1 MLKEYAAFMSPSK
14 LVTLMGMTLRNN
26 AKALHLC
33 GACHALFTNALAGW
47 QFQSDVSPGE
57 PDARRRTGRETRQGS
72 DVKFIESHRDQNSL
86 KHPFWHLVRHFALHK
101 SKTVSDLS

>member
-33 GACHALFTNALAGW
+33 GACHALLTNALAGW

-57 PDARRRTGRETRQGS
+57 PDARRLDWSGNSAGLRRQ
-72 DVKFIESHRDQNSL
+72 VHRIASGP
-86 KHPFWHLVRHFALHK
+86 K
-101 SKTVSDLS
+101 